1 MAEAERDALVKRFR
15 DLEVSQARIREQLS
29 VLLRE
34 TGGGGGEARRS
45 VMVRGRE
52 EERSLIRGFFAGGPY
67 GKVLQQM
74 GHALHV
80 YRPDTGE
87 IIYWNQPAENIFGWK
102 EYEAVGNC
110 VTDLVIAEQ
119 SHAFF
124 EKLIDRINKGHSWSG
139 QFPLKK
145 KSGEIFMA
153 LVTMSPLYEDG
164 NFVGVITVSSEAAMF
179 NDMNSDRARAF
190 KEQANVRLRE
200 GNGNFVRDQWPSQT
214 QTMSSVSN
222 LASKMVF
229 SSPAITDNEGGNSHE
244 RHDCTTEKRNPQPK
258 ENEKPA
264 TKTIF
269 NFQAGRRVLEEKA
282 TKLEET
288 LSKLNQRSNMAAKVF
303 SKFQIRGSTSHGA
316 AERSTQT
323 NSAKF
328 LVHNLIKKIID
339 TSEPNLTENSSSN
352 GDSGTMSKEGI
363 CNLDQPCNETQKET
377 QAEPSITSNS
387 PGSSDRKIQS
397 WVHSSSDRTL
407 KSSDRSHF
415 FESGNALFDG
425 GNNSGN
431 CHIKNPV
438 GNESLVSCWLD
449 YNKQSKTDR
458 PCLSLPLLH
467 EQNGNVD
474 RVHHEQRNS
483 NEISSERGTPLKKNT
498 MHKEVEDLR
507 SPEST
512 SSEDSMVS
520 SQAASSAVGEKGA
533 DPFSDCEIRWDDLLL
548 GEEIGE
554 GSYAV
559 VYRGIWNGSDV
570 AIKVYVGNEYREE
583 LLVEYKKEIAIMKR
597 LRHPNVLLFMGAVYS
612 PDRLAIVTELLAR
625 GSLFRALHKNNQT
638 LDLRRRLR
646 MALDVVRGMNYLH
659 CRKPPIIHRDLKSSN
674 LLVDKNWTVKVGD
687 FGLSCMKE
695 STVLTAKS
703 GRGTPQWMAPEVLRG
718 EFSDEK
724 SDVYSFGVILWELM
738 TESIPWA
745 HLNPLQVVGVV
756 GFMDQRLELPEGID
770 PNVSAIISDC
780 WQSDPARR
788 PSFHELVGRMG
799 ELLGLL
805 RPPLPPG
812 GRSSRQ

>member
-34 TGGGGGEARRS
+34 RGGGGGEARRS
-45 VMVRGRE
+45 VMARGRD
-52 EERSLIRGFFAGGPY
+52 EERSLIRGFFAGEPY
-67 GKVLQQM
+67 GRVLQQM

-87 IIYWNQPAENIFGWK
+87 IIYWNRPAENIFGWK
-102 EYEAVGNC
+102 EYEAIGSC
-110 VTDLVIAEQ
+110 VTDLVIDEQ

-164 NFVGVITVSSEAAMF
+164 NFVGVITVSSDTVMF
-179 NDMNSDRARAF
+179 NDMTSDRARAF
-190 KEQANVRLRE
+190 KEQENVQLRE
-200 GNGNFVRDQWPSQT
+200 GNENFVGGQWPSQT
-214 QTMSSVSN
+214 QTMSSVPN
-222 LASKMVF
+222 RASKMV
-229 SSPAITDNEGGNSHE
+229 SPSPGITDNEGGNFWE
-244 RHDCTTEKRNPQPK
+244 RHDVTTEKRNPQPK
-258 ENEKPA
+258 ENEIPA
-264 TKTIF
+264 SKTIF

-288 LSKLNQRSNMAAKVF
+288 LSKLNQRSNVAAKVF
-303 SKFQIRGSTSHGA
+303 SKFQIRGSPSRGE
-316 AERSTQT
+316 AERNTQT

-328 LVHNLIKKIID
+328 LARNLIKKIID

-363 CNLDQPCNETQKET
+363 CNLDQPCVENQKET
-377 QAEPSITSNS
+377 QADSFISSS

-397 WVHSSSDRTL
+397 RVHSSSNRTV
-407 KSSDRSHF
+407 KSSGRSYF
-415 FESGNALFDG
+415 SESGNAFSDG
-425 GNNSGN
+425 ENNSGN
-431 CHIKNPV
+431 CHMANPV
-438 GNESLVSCWLD
+438 GNESLDSCWLD
-449 YNKQSKTDR
+449 YNKQSKIDIPR
-458 PCLSLPLLH
+458 LSLPLLH
-467 EQNGNVD
+467 EQNGNMD
-474 RVHHEQRNS
+474 GVHHEQRNS
-483 NEISSERGTPLKKNT
+483 NEISSERSTLLTKNT
-498 MHKEVEDLR
+498 VYKEVEDLH

-512 SSEDSMVS
+512 SSEDTMIS
-520 SQAASSAVGEKGA
+520 SQAVSSTVGEKGA
-533 DPFSDCEIRWDDLLL
+533 DAFSDCEICWDDLLL

-570 AIKVYVGNEYREE
+570 AIKVYLGKDYREE
-583 LLVEYKKEIAIMKR
+583 LLLEYKKEIAIMKR

-612 PDRLAIVTELLAR
+612 PDKLAIVTELLAR
-625 GSLFRALHKNNQT
+625 GSLFRALHKNTQT
-638 LDLRRRLR
+638 LDFRRRLR
-646 MALDVVRGMNYLH
+646 MALDVARGMNYLH

-687 FGLSCMKE
+687 FGLSCLKE

-718 EFSDEK
+718 EFSNEK

-745 HLNPLQVVGVV
+745 HLIPLQVVGVV

-770 PNVSAIISDC
+770 PNVSAIICDC

-788 PSFHELVGRMG
+788 PSFHELVGRLG

-812 GRSSRQ
+812 GGRSSRQ